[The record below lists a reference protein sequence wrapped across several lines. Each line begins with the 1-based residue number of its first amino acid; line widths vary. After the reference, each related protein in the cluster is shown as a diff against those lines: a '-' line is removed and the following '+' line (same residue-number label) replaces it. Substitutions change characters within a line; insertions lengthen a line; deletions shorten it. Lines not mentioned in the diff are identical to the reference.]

1 MSIVQR
7 HKGKSVKFRKRSRCS
22 RTDVQGSVEGGAFVG
37 WAGAA
42 GARPAE
48 AGGVFLRASEG
59 AESRAQVKL
68 AARPLA
74 LSPARR
80 TPACWGRTCVPRCPS
95 LQGAD
100 PGPQSS
106 RDLHLSSGGAW
117 PARVRDLLGQSRAQG
132 ASFPSW
138 DTTLPG
144 PLSLP
149 GLPGPR
155 PWPVW
160 LGRRSAPHT
169 WQLPERFQGGGLKD
183 ETL

>member
-1 MSIVQR
+1 MYR
-7 HKGKSVKFRKRSRCS
+7 GPWR
-22 RTDVQGSVEGGAFVG
+22 EGRL
-37 WAGAA
+37 WAGLGRRGPGLPRWA
-42 GARPAE
+42 GSSSERVKEPRAGTGE
-48 AGGVFLRASEG
+48 AGSSATCSLSGSANSSVLGQDLCPQVPKSPGSRSRASEQQG
-59 AESRAQVKL
+59 
-68 AARPLA
+68 
-74 LSPARR
+74 PA
-80 TPACWGRTCVPRCPS
+80 PP
-95 LQGAD
+95 
-100 PGPQSS
+100 
-106 RDLHLSSGGAW
+106 SGGAW

-155 PWPVW
+155 PWPVR